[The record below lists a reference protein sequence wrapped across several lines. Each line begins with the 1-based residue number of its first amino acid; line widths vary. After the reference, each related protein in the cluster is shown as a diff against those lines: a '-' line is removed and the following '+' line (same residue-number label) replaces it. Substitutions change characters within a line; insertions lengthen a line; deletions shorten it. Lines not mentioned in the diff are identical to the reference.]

1 MGLTVV
7 SNINPAKLEAQ
18 FDNWTFIHVQVR
30 DASTLFLATTR
41 TALEVPG
48 PNGLQGGLT
57 VVAADGIKT
66 FRWFGKLFVKGS
78 NPQSV
83 YDIEVFDDV
92 PEQVS
97 VSPGGKGC
105 GD

>member
-1 MGLTVV
+1 MGLTMAT
-7 SNINPAKLEAQ
+7 NTNPAKLEAQ

-30 DASTLFLATTR
+30 DASTIFLATNR
-41 TALEVPG
+41 NALEVPG
-48 PNGLQGGLT
+48 PNALQGGLT
-57 VVAADGIKT
+57 VVSADGVKT
-66 FRWFGKLFVKGS
+66 FRWIGKLFVKGS

-83 YDIEVFDDV
+83 YDIEIFDDV

-97 VSPGGKGC
+97 VSKAGPGC